1 MLDAVHHVFVCWL
14 QFDDPQDLALG
25 EKTAQMRARKRAVQ
39 GALRATAQCLFMHCD
54 VVYCSAECHA

>member
-1 MLDAVHHVFVCWL
+1 MLDAMQHVFICWL

-39 GALRATAQCLFMHCD
+39 GALRATAQCLFMHCGM
-54 VVYCSAECHA
+54 VYCFVEYYA